1 MKKVIRLTESD
12 LVRIVKKIIKE
23 NNELKEIGG
32 ISTESRNW
40 SEILISKIKE
50 SGGKE
55 FTIDGK
61 DFPEIYEKFP
71 VDKFK
76 IKFLPIGAYAY
87 DQDNSGFIGD
97 DYVVALVVD
106 PNLLYKVDITIINHE
121 MKHAYQDF
129 KRYENKSIGIKDSN
143 FIKNM
148 YTDDFGK
155 FVVRFLQ
162 GQGRGDTLI
171 TILYLYYILSD
182 VEQTAY
188 LENIYDEGPEGKMFG
203 YGSQAI
209 GSIKL
214 LDTLDFS
221 RLNEKTWED
230 MKQANIPF
238 IKKFKS
244 KEEFAKYSERYLKK
258 LAEKFTKKIN
268 KMKYLNFT
276 EPEKQSERKLTN
288 NSPTDIKKP
297 NETKKQSERK
307 LPNKDLDDIKN
318 NFNNQGSIKNNNEES
333 PFIGGYSI
341 DDLKKAFKNIRK

>member
-1 MKKVIRLTESD
+1 MKKTIRLTESD
-12 LVRIVKKIIKE
+12 LVRIVKRVINE

-32 ISTESRNW
+32 ISMESRNW

-50 SGGKE
+50 SEGKD
-55 FTIDGK
+55 FIINGK
-61 DFPEIYEKFP
+61 DFPEVYEKFP

-76 IKFLPIGAYAY
+76 IKFVPIGAYAY

-97 DYVVALVVD
+97 DYIITLIVD
-106 PNLLYKVDITIINHE
+106 PNLLYKVDVTIINHE

-171 TILYLYYILSD
+171 KILYLYYILSD

-209 GSIKL
+209 GSTKL
-214 LDTLDFS
+214 LDSLDFTN
-221 RLNEKTWED
+221 LNENTWEE

-238 IKKFKS
+238 IKNFKS

-258 LAEKFTKKIN
+258 LAEKFKKKII
-268 KMKYLNFT
+268 KMKYLNF
-276 EPEKQSERKLTN
+276 PEN
-288 NSPTDIKKP
+288 NK
-297 NETKKQSERK
+297 
-307 LPNKDLDDIKN
+307 
-318 NFNNQGSIKNNNEES
+318 
-333 PFIGGYSI
+333 
-341 DDLKKAFKNIRK
+341 